1 MRKIISIIVSAAML
15 FTFGT
20 IAYAADEG
28 AFEYNIGENITV
40 RFDEDTTL
48 TAEERAQIVR
58 MIADEHNPYAAAPQN
73 LLCTVF
79 GHNYKYSYVTVTT
92 HKVYAKNPRCVEEE
106 REIGVCSRC
115 SDGITKTLSTMK
127 IECCPED

>member
-20 IAYAADEG
+20 VAYAADEG

-58 MIADEHNPYAAAPQN
+58 MIADEHNPYAVAPQN

-79 GHNYKYSYVTVTT
+79 GHNYKYSYVTDTT
-92 HKVYAKNPRCVEEE
+92 HKVYEKNPRCVEEE

-115 SDGITKTLSTMK
+115 SDGITKTLSTRS
-127 IECCPED
+127 EERR